1 MLFACV
7 LSPSWS
13 PAVCSLSLLRC
24 SVPSV
29 SPSAPHHLIS
39 LVSSL
44 DPSLLV
50 GASVFALASVL
61 CLPCLFPGPCVL
73 RVFLFFSSCFLLM
86 PHCFFFFFPLFLFY
100 FPQPAFGCQ
109 ILSPAIS
116 LFTFLGFLDLSS
128 LKLAFFFNLS
138 ASVCLGCRSFSVN
151 SGTSVYITSTAP
163 PNINTHK
170 MHWLKLAI
178 SYTCR
183 AEYIPTN
190 CCSWINGHVCS
201 CAPTHRASPSLSSI
215 INAEAHLLQNEK
227 PIVVTRGIVFPSP
240 HPVVPGS
247 QSTMSTHAGVV
258 HSTHTLLTGVPI
270 SNVNVGSDLRNAD
283 AARATRQASTG
294 LM

>member
-73 RVFLFFSSCFLLM
+73 PVFLICSPCFFWFLHCFVFFSFIS
-86 PHCFFFFFPLFLFY
+86 FLFSSACLWLPD
-100 FPQPAFGCQ
+100 FVPSHFIVHIFG
-109 ILSPAIS
+109 IS
-116 LFTFLGFLDLSS
+116 GLELIEAGL
-128 LKLAFFFNLS
+128 FFFNLS

-227 PIVVTRGIVFPSP
+227 PIVVTRGVVFPSP

-283 AARATRQASTG
+283 AARATQQASTG

>member
-1 MLFACV
+1 MFFL
-7 LSPSWS
+7 
-13 PAVCSLSLLRC
+13 
-24 SVPSV
+24 V
-29 SPSAPHHLIS
+29 SP
-39 LVSSL
+39 
-44 DPSLLV
+44 
-50 GASVFALASVL
+50 
-61 CLPCLFPGPCVL
+61 LF
-73 RVFLFFSSCFLLM
+73 
-86 PHCFFFFFPLFLFY
+86 CFFFLYFFFIFLSLPLVARFC
-100 FPQPAFGCQ
+100 PQPFHCSHFWDFWTWAHW
-109 ILSPAIS
+109 SWP
-116 LFTFLGFLDLSS
+116 
-128 LKLAFFFNLS
+128 FFFNLS

-227 PIVVTRGIVFPSP
+227 PIVVTRGVVFPSP